1 MPQASGGID
10 GWPRTSHPMTTTGTM
25 TAEEA
30 AMPTAAV
37 RSGSSAALSRMFQP
51 AWRIA
56 ASATQPSAIGSTI
69 AMLPAR

>member
-51 AWRIA
+51 GVEDRGQRDA
-56 ASATQPSAIGSTI
+56 AERNRVHT
-69 AMLPAR
+69 AMLPAG